1 MTDHKESGR
10 GRCRSEIR
18 TYVTNVI
25 LTTKRTP
32 ISRKKG
38 RKTHGEQLSL
48 FCIDSDIFLLNWGLK
63 TNQSCKF
70 RVNRPL
76 NVGLDYIQ
84 VCSERNKFASS
95 LHFFAFNFIRLLD
108 AHVATEVKT
117 DWITDGSPFLNNPSE
132 IVTSS
137 TNFQLL
143 DFPNCI
149 VNH

>member
-1 MTDHKESGR
+1 MSERNTDF
-10 GRCRSEIR
+10 
-18 TYVTNVI
+18 YVTNVI

-76 NVGLDYIQ
+76 NVGLDYIWSFDSRIVVFQ
-84 VCSERNKFASS
+84 EQ
-95 LHFFAFNFIRLLD
+95 IRVLTLG
-108 AHVATEVKT
+108 KIRKY
-117 DWITDGSPFLNNPSE
+117 WFLY
-132 IVTSS
+132 
-137 TNFQLL
+137 
-143 DFPNCI
+143 NCI
-149 VNH
+149 IGKQDK